1 MAGVDSMTLKPLNN
15 KINYNY
21 ILALLSIVF
30 LAMFPLIGAT
40 SYMMHLFI
48 LFFIW
53 AVVAAYWN
61 LLIGYVGIYSLGN
74 IAFLAIGGYTSG
86 ILSKTYGLPPLF
98 TIIIGG
104 IVACITVT
112 LFLGL
117 PALRLRGI
125 YIALLTLIFASMLP
139 SLLTQ
144 TRDITGG
151 GMGLHGIPGFL
162 PGIQR
167 IHTYYFCLVFFIIAL
182 YIIYRIIHSKTG
194 LAFIA
199 LRESEDFASTLGVSR
214 YLERLKV
221 FAISSFMTGIAG
233 GFYVH
238 SLGDISPTTLGIEP
252 FLLALAMIQL
262 GGVGTFLGPVIGAAA
277 IIFGNE
283 YLRLA
288 GTLRLALLGALI
300 CAIILFYPGGLMQ
313 LVTQIGDF
321 YKKIVGK
328 LKISGN

>member
-1 MAGVDSMTLKPLNN
+1 MKTIN
-15 KINYNY
+15 KDQYRY
-21 ILALLSIVF
+21 IFALLVIIM
-30 LAMFPLIGAT
+30 LLLYPYLGAT
-40 SYMMHLFI
+40 TYMLHLFI

-86 ILSKTYGLPPLF
+86 ILSKTYGMPPMIS
-98 TIIIGG
+98 IIIGG
-104 IVACITVT
+104 IVACILVT
-112 LFLGL
+112 IFLGL

-125 YIALLTLIFASMLP
+125 YIALLTLIFADMLP

-144 TRDITGG
+144 TRDVTGG
-151 GMGLHGIPGFL
+151 GMGLHSIPGFI
-162 PGIQR
+162 PGMQK
-167 IHTYYFCLVFFIIAL
+167 IHAYYFCLAFFILAL
-182 YIIYRIIHSKTG
+182 FVIYKVIHSNTG
-194 LAFIA
+194 LAFMA
-199 LRESEDFASTLGVSR
+199 LRDSEDFASTLGVSLYR
-214 YLERLKV
+214 EKLKV

-252 FLLALAMIQL
+252 FLLALAMIEL
-262 GGVGTFLGPVIGAAA
+262 GGVGTFFGPIIGAAA

-288 GTLRLALLGALI
+288 GTMRLAFLGALI
-300 CAIILFYPGGLMQ
+300 CGIILFYPGGLMQ
-313 LVTQIGDF
+313 LVAKLGSF
-321 YKKIVGK
+321 YKRLRNKFAADR
-328 LKISGN
+328 NNAA